1 MRHNRTGNIS
11 GRNSFNPRICKRCDS
26 FQIQFSATKI
36 RFNPRICKR
45 CDLAVMYGYIF
56 CSVSIHASVKDATS
70 LRNFIMFRSFV
81 SIHASVKDATY
92 GKEIEVADPAFVSIH
107 ASVKDAT
114 RCCSSCRFNY
124 LCFNPRICKRCDFM
138 PMMFPIQTKMFQ
150 STHL

>member
-81 SIHASVKDATY
+81 SIHASVKDAT
-92 GKEIEVADPAFVSIH
+92 
-107 ASVKDAT
+107 

-124 LCFNPRICKRCDFM
+124 LCFNPRICKRCDLLVLLWLLL
-138 PMMFPIQTKMFQ
+138 QLWFQ